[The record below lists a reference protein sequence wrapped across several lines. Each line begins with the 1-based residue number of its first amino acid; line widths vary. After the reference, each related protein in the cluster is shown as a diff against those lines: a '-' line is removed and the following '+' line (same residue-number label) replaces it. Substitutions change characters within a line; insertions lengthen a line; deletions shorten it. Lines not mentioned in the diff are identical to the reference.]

1 MFYHPSIHESIL
13 LRKGKDTDFD
23 TLREMVKEVN
33 RTQLLP
39 TEILSDEV
47 YQYSRDTQTL
57 SRVVASQEEF
67 LMPDK
72 VEVWKRCMP
81 MDIHGM
87 ACFRLRRKGH

>member
-1 MFYHPSIHESIL
+1 MSIHESIL

-72 VEVWKRCMP
+72 VSMEEM
-81 MDIHGM
+81 H
-87 ACFRLRRKGH
+87 AY